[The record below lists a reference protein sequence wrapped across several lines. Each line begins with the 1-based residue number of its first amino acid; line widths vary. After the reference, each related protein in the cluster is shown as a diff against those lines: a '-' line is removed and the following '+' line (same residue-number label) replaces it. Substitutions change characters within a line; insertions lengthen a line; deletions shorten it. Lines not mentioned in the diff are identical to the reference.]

1 MIAAMVIMLREGVE
15 AALVVGI
22 VLAYLAK
29 VGRKDLDRKVY
40 WALGTAVA
48 ASLALAVV
56 FERVG
61 IDPDNEYVEG
71 ILLGVAGVFVVTMV
85 VWMWRTSRGL
95 KAQMEARLETITTSR
110 EGRAAGA
117 GLFGFTFLMVLREG
131 IEAALFLKAAA
142 LGDASS
148 AGTFIGGLLGL
159 GVAVLF
165 ALLFIRGS
173 VRINLSRFFRIT
185 ALALLVLAVKLL
197 AGSVHEF
204 AERGVLPLTKTA
216 MMLIGYFVRGKS
228 GSLITTALIAVPIV
242 VLLWESWSGSRSR
255 SATELIASS
264 ETESAGAP
272 FAGNGGAERR
282 KRQAARRL
290 ERLWQLGLAGI
301 TGVVVLAMAS
311 TALASGSLMDPTP
324 QPVTATAGAV
334 SIAASQLPQGKVQK
348 FVYSSA
354 SGDQVRFIV
363 ARLADGS
370 IVGGLDACQICGAK
384 GYGQDGR
391 VAVCKNCGAPIALD
405 SFAFVGGCNPRP
417 LAMEPAPGGVSI
429 SQTALEAAAPIFR

>member
-22 VLAYLAK
+22 VLTYLAK

-40 WALGTAVA
+40 WALGVAVG

-56 FERVG
+56 FERMG
-61 IDPDNEYVEG
+61 IDPENEYLEG
-71 ILLGVAGVFVVTMV
+71 ILLGVAGLFVVTMV
-85 VWMWRTSRGL
+85 AWMWRTGRSL
-95 KAQMEARLETITTSR
+95 KAQVEARLEVITTPGER
-110 EGRAAGA
+110 KAAGA

-131 IEAALFLKAAA
+131 IEATLFLKAAA
-142 LGDASS
+142 LGDTSS

-165 ALLFIRGS
+165 AVLFIRGS
-173 VRINLSRFFRIT
+173 LRINLSRFFRIT

-204 AERGVLPLTKTA
+204 AERGIVPLTETA
-216 MMLIGYFVRGKS
+216 MMLIGYFVRGRS

-242 VLLWESWSGSRSR
+242 LLLWESWSGSRLVAR
-255 SATELIASS
+255 SGE
-264 ETESAGAP
+264 GAEDL
-272 FAGNGGAERR
+272 GGPVAKSGAAERR

-290 ERLWQLGLAGI
+290 ERLWQVGLAGI
-301 TGVVVLAMAS
+301 TGVVVLTMTS
-311 TALASGSLMDPTP
+311 TALAGDSLIDPAP
-324 QPVTATAGAV
+324 QPVTATAGTV
-334 SIAASQLPQGKVQK
+334 SVAASQLPQGEVQK

-354 SGDQVRFIV
+354 DGSQVRFIV

-370 IVGGLDACQICGAK
+370 TVGALDACEICGAI
-384 GYGQDGR
+384 GYGQDGP
-391 VAVCKNCGAPIALD
+391 VAVCKNCAAPIALD
-405 SFAFVGGCNPRP
+405 SFTFGGGCNPRP
-417 LAMEPAPGGVSI
+417 LAMELTAGGFSI
-429 SQTALEAAAPIFR
+429 AQTALEAAAPIFR

>member
-1 MIAAMVIMLREGVE
+1 MVAAMVIMLREGVE

-29 VGRKDLDRKVY
+29 VERKDLDRKVHF
-40 WALGTAVA
+40 AVAAAVA

-61 IDPDNEYVEG
+61 IDPENEYLEG
-71 ILLGVAGVFVVTMV
+71 ILLGVAGVFVISMV
-85 VWMWRTSRGL
+85 VWMWRTGRGL
-95 KAQMEARLETITTSR
+95 KARMEARLETITTPR
-110 EGRAAGA
+110 EGRAAGY

-131 IEAALFLKAAA
+131 IEAGFFLKAAA
-142 LGDASS
+142 LGDTSS
-148 AGTFIGGLLGL
+148 AGTFVGGLLGL
-159 GVAVLF
+159 GVAGLF
-165 ALLFIRGS
+165 AVLFIRGS

-185 ALALLVLAVKLL
+185 ALVLLVLAVKLL

-204 AERGVLPLTKTA
+204 GERGIVPLTKTA

-242 VLLWESWSGSRSR
+242 VLLWESWRGSRPAARPEESAQDSGSPVLKS
-255 SATELIASS
+255 
-264 ETESAGAP
+264 GA
-272 FAGNGGAERR
+272 AERR

-290 ERLWQLGLAGI
+290 ERLWQVGLAGI
-301 TGVVVLAMAS
+301 TGVVVLAMTS
-311 TALASGSLMDPTP
+311 TALAGGSLTDPTP
-324 QPVTATAGAV
+324 QPVTATAGTV
-334 SIAASQLPQGKVQK
+334 SIAASQLPQGSLQK
-348 FVYSSA
+348 FVYLSA
-354 SGDQVRFIV
+354 GGAQVRFIV

-370 IVGGLDACQICGAK
+370 TVGALDACQICGAI
-384 GYGQDGR
+384 GYGQDGE

-417 LAMEPAPGGVSI
+417 LAMELTPAGVSI